1 MKNIIKPMLLL
12 LAVAF
17 IGSCSNL
24 DESAFDIKPID
35 GADVIFSE
43 TFADGLGKF
52 AVKNVSGAQTWA
64 YYSNGYAI
72 ISGYENSVNNAN
84 EDWLISPEID
94 LTNVTS
100 SYLTFEHVAR
110 YFADVTNE
118 ATIWVSEN
126 YNNDSLPAS
135 ATWIPV
141 KVNPFSDPGGWTF
154 GSTEQISLNDFA
166 GKKIKIALKY
176 VSTATKAGTWELKNF
191 IVKKGEA
198 EKTPDMIYSETF
210 AASLGLF
217 NPISVSGD
225 QKWYVTNGYA
235 YMTGYVTP
243 SNFANV
249 DWLISPEIDLTAETA
264 ANFSFDHVT
273 RYFGNLTTEA
283 TVWISSDYVDKTRP
297 DSVTWTQVVTS
308 PFVDLGTW
316 TFNSSQ
322 KISLTSYCG
331 KKVHIAFKYISTAS
345 KAGSWE
351 IKNFR
356 VYSGEA
362 NGTDF
367 LPYTVKEA
375 VASQS
380 GGLGWVEGYV
390 VGYSWA
396 YLSQYNHFFSVDS
409 CTQVANIILADTTG
423 NLYASKCLSVQLP
436 RGGIRNGLNLK
447 SNPALFGQKVKVYG
461 NFSSNCGIAG
471 LVNPTKYILPN
482 GTTGQGTDA
491 YFRETFETGLGNFT
505 QYSVSGSPV
514 WNWSS
519 TFKCAIINGYANST
533 RYVNEDWLIS
543 PAITIPQSS
552 LDVALNFSMAGKYFS
567 GSIKNNCKLY
577 ISTEY
582 NSGDPKLVSW
592 TQVNIPTYDLS
603 DNFVWTNTG
612 DINLS
617 SYIGISNVR
626 IAIVYTSDGTTT
638 GTGQLEIKGFV
649 VN

>member
-1 MKNIIKPMLLL
+1 MKMKKIIKPMLLL
-12 LAVAF
+12 LAVTF

-24 DESAFDIKPID
+24 DESAFEIKPTD

-52 AVKNVSGAQTWA
+52 VVKNVSGAQSWA

-100 SYLTFEHVAR
+100 SYMSFEHVAR
-110 YFADVTNE
+110 YFADVTSE

-141 KVNPFSDPGGWTF
+141 KVNPFSDPNSWTF

-191 IVKKGEA
+191 VVKKGEA

-217 NPISVSGD
+217 SPISVSGD

-235 YMTGYVTP
+235 YMTGYVSP

-249 DWLISPEIDLTAETA
+249 DWLISPEIDLTTETA

-308 PFVDLGTW
+308 PFVDPGAW
-316 TFNSSQ
+316 TFSNSQ

-331 KKVHIAFKYISTAS
+331 KKIHIAFKYISTAT

-351 IKNFR
+351 LKNFR

-367 LPYTVKEA
+367 LPYNVKEA
-375 VASQS
+375 LSSQS
-380 GGLGWVEGYV
+380 GGVGWVQGYV

-396 YLSQYNHFFSVDS
+396 YLSQFNHFFSVDT
-409 CTQVANIILADTTG
+409 CTQVSNIILADTVSG

-491 YFRETFETGLGNFT
+491 YFSIPFTAGLGTFT
-505 QYSVSGSPV
+505 TNNVTGAQV
-514 WNWSS
+514 WSS
-519 TFKCAIINGYANST
+519 SASYGAVMSGFATVNNP
-533 RYVNEDWLIS
+533 NEDWLIS
-543 PAITIPQSS
+543 PEIDLTSIGSAAITFEHAINKGLVANVKTDHTLWISTDNGASWEQLTNMTYPVGNSWTFVSAGEIVIDKYVGHKVKIAFKYISS
-552 LDVALNFSMAGKYFS
+552 AASSAS
-567 GSIKNNCKLY
+567 WEIKNFK
-577 ISTEY
+577 
-582 NSGDPKLVSW
+582 
-592 TQVNIPTYDLS
+592 
-603 DNFVWTNTG
+603 
-612 DINLS
+612 
-617 SYIGISNVR
+617 
-626 IAIVYTSDGTTT
+626 VY
-638 GTGQLEIKGFV
+638 
-649 VN
+649 